1 MPRDLHSTLSFQHWD
16 AGKGM
21 EAGMGLDGEF
31 GGIVPE
37 LEDWEGLY
45 RSWRVGRD
53 CILAG
58 GLGWIVPELES
69 WEGLY

>member
-1 MPRDLHSTLSFQHWD
+1 
-16 AGKGM
+16 M

-31 GGIVPE
+31 GGIVLE